1 MGPKEW
7 KSEWLLSG
15 SRFPAIYAIYSLT
28 QTEISINLYYLSL
41 FFYQKIMFDSL
52 TEKLSSVFKKLRGH
66 GKLTE
71 ENISEALK
79 EVRLAL
85 LEADVHF
92 KVVKDFI
99 DRIRTRALGQ
109 EVLESL
115 TPGQQVVKIVH
126 EELVSLMG
134 GSNTGLNLSFKP
146 PIPVM
151 LVGLQGSGKTTTAA
165 KLAKF
170 LKEKSRK
177 PYLVP
182 ADVRRPA
189 AIEQLKKLGE
199 QLSIPV
205 YPSDPQESPVTICRN
220 AIQRADGESADVVL
234 IDTAGR
240 LHIDE
245 DLMKELEQIK
255 REITPREI
263 LLVADAMTGQ
273 DAVQVAKKFNETLDL
288 QGVILTKLDG
298 DARGGAALSIKAVT
312 GKPIKF
318 MGVGEKL
325 DALELFHPDRMAS
338 RILGMG
344 DVLSLIE
351 KAQEAIDEKKAQ
363 ELQKKLLKDSFTLED
378 FRDQLQQI
386 KKMGSIDQILSMI
399 PGLGKL
405 KLPKDFQA
413 SEKELQRVEA
423 IINSMTREERR
434 HPDILNGSRRLRIA
448 KGSGTTV
455 QDVNQLLKQ
464 YLQTKKMLRTFR
476 KGGMKGLPR
485 GLFS

>member
-1 MGPKEW
+1 
-7 KSEWLLSG
+7 
-15 SRFPAIYAIYSLT
+15 
-28 QTEISINLYYLSL
+28 
-41 FFYQKIMFDSL
+41 MFDSL
-52 TEKLSSVFKKLRGH
+52 TDKLSSVFKKLRGH

-71 ENISEALK
+71 QNITEALK

-85 LEADVHF
+85 LEADVNF
-92 KVVKDFI
+92 KVVKDFVE
-99 DRIRTRALGQ
+99 RIRSRAVGR

-115 TPGQQVVKIVH
+115 TPAQQVIKIVH
-126 EELVSLMG
+126 EELITLLGGVS
-134 GSNTGLNLSFKP
+134 SGLNLSYKP
-146 PIPVM
+146 PIPIM
-151 LVGLQGSGKTTTAA
+151 LVGLQGSGKTTTAG
-165 KLAKF
+165 KLGKF
-170 LKEKSRK
+170 LKDKGRK

-189 AIEQLKKLGE
+189 AIEQLRRLGE
-199 QLSIPV
+199 QLRLPV
-205 YPSDPQESPVTICRN
+205 FDPDPKESPLVICRK
-220 AIQRADGESADVVL
+220 ALTWVDGENGDVLL

-245 DLMKELEQIK
+245 ALMKELEEIK
-255 REITPREI
+255 REIIPREI

-273 DAVQVAKKFNETLDL
+273 DAVNVAKRFNEALDL
-288 QGVILTKLDG
+288 HGVILTKLDG

-318 MGVGEKL
+318 IGVGEKL
-325 DALELFHPDRMAS
+325 DALEVFHPDRMAS

-351 KAQEAIDEKKAQ
+351 KAQEAIDVKKAQ
-363 ELQKKLLKDSFTLED
+363 ELEKKLLKDTFTLED
-378 FRDQLQQI
+378 FREQLQQI

-399 PGLGKL
+399 PGMGRL
-405 KLPKDFQA
+405 KLPNDLQG
-413 SEKELQRVEA
+413 SERELVKVEA
-423 IINSMTREERR
+423 IINSMTKEERR
-434 HPDILNGSRRLRIA
+434 SPEILNGSRRLRIA

-464 YLQTKKMLRTFR
+464 YLQMKKMLRQFK
-476 KGGMKGLPR
+476 KGGMRGLAK

>member
-1 MGPKEW
+1 
-7 KSEWLLSG
+7 
-15 SRFPAIYAIYSLT
+15 
-28 QTEISINLYYLSL
+28 
-41 FFYQKIMFDSL
+41 MFDSL
-52 TEKLSSVFKKLRGH
+52 TEKLNSVFKKLRGH

-71 ENISEALK
+71 QNISDALK

-85 LEADVHF
+85 LEADVNF

-99 DRIRTRALGQ
+99 DRIRTRAVGQ
-109 EVLESL
+109 EVLGSL

-134 GSNTGLNLSFKP
+134 GSNSGLNLSYKP

-165 KLAKF
+165 KLGKF
-170 LKEKSRK
+170 LRDKGRK

-199 QLSIPV
+199 QLSLPV
-205 YPSDPQESPVTICRN
+205 YPSDPQESAVTICRK
-220 AIQRADGESADVVL
+220 AIQWVDGENGDVVL

-255 REITPREI
+255 REVTPREI

-273 DAVQVAKKFNETLDL
+273 DAIHVAKKFNETLDI
-288 QGVILTKLDG
+288 QGIILTKLDG

-325 DALELFHPDRMAS
+325 DALELFHPERMAS

-378 FRDQLQQI
+378 FREQLQQI

-399 PGLGKL
+399 PGMGKL
-405 KLPKDFQA
+405 KLPQDFQA
-413 SEKELQRVEA
+413 GEKDLGRVEA

-434 HPDILNGSRRLRIA
+434 HPEILNGSRRLRIA

-476 KGGMKGLPR
+476 KGGIKGLPR